1 MTTTLAVRPEA
12 LLDARR
18 VLLRRAQELTGVS
31 LDPPATGA
39 TTALTRGVLERVI
52 ENVKEVA
59 DDLHGLADALSCV
72 VDLTAVADGGV
83 GALLDVLRGQALS

>member
-1 MTTTLAVRPEA
+1 MATTLAVRPEA

-18 VLLRRAQELTGVS
+18 ALLRHAQTLTDTV

-39 TTALTRGVLERVI
+39 TTALTRGVLERVV
-52 ENVKEVA
+52 ETVEAVA
-59 DDLHGLADALSCV
+59 DDLRVLADGLACV

-83 GALLDVLRGQALS
+83 GALLDVLRGKALS